1 MLPGVCNNLLAEK
14 FIKSFSRDSKAAQ
27 TVRVAVLPG
36 LHSESKCL
44 QDSRLYIQISCLDIT
59 YIETLLVLQTND
71 SICIMQIPTLC
82 LQPHGERKIAIPITT
97 PSQFLRSV
105 ERWHARTPPP
115 PPEKGQ
121 VQLWEQDTPKQY
133 GDTSSDHMKWEAF
146 GNVINMYKGTWVA
159 V

>member
-1 MLPGVCNNLLAEK
+1 MGKERLPFQSQHPASSLDQWKG
-14 FIKSFSRDSKAAQ
+14 DMQ
-27 TVRVAVLPG
+27 G
-36 LHSESKCL
+36 L
-44 QDSRLYIQISCLDIT
+44 
-59 YIETLLVLQTND
+59 
-71 SICIMQIPTLC
+71 
-82 LQPHGERKIAIPITT
+82 
-97 PSQFLRSV
+97 
-105 ERWHARTPPP
+105 PP